1 MWLGVAGN
9 FWHGQI
15 LKQNSATGHTG
26 HTGLVQGHFHLR
38 FESVT
43 EPLWRT
49 ATLMSQ
55 VAKSAGRI
63 RTATIAGEEHARS
76 ATTQAMSFELYLII
90 FADLG
95 LSNSFSLVLLAG
107 LPTEHV
113 LDLRQARGHGS
124 PRTSPVELLA
134 RHQHAAH
141 LTKLPALQINC
152 ALEH

>member
-63 RTATIAGEEHARS
+63 RTATIAGEEHARR
-76 ATTQAMSFELYLII
+76 ATTQAMSFELFLII

-95 LSNSFSLVLLAG
+95 LSN
-107 LPTEHV
+107 V

-124 PRTSPVELLA
+124 PRTSPVELWA
-134 RHQHAAH
+134 RPRAKWHQHAAH